1 MKMIAIFAAVIA
13 VLIGVV
19 VVRARHIGT
28 KAPSSGMPA
37 PDFTLNSQDGKSLSL
52 RELRGKWV
60 ILYFYP
66 KDFTGGCTVEARNFQ
81 RDLAQFEL
89 KNAVILGVSGQD
101 EHSHQNFCAKEGL
114 HFKLLADTN
123 YQVSSAYDSL
133 LNLGVGKL
141 SARHTFLI
149 DPDGVVRKNYLNV
162 NAGQHSTEV
171 LNDLA
176 QLQPPSAPAK
186 N

>member
-1 MKMIAIFAAVIA
+1 MKRTMVIVFALLAAVSLA
-13 VLIGVV
+13 ANEFPPVG
-19 VVRARHIGT
+19 A
-28 KAPSSGMPA
+28 PA
-37 PDFTLNSQDGKSLSL
+37 PGFTLTNDQGQSASLKDF
-52 RELRGKWV
+52 RGKWV
-60 ILYFYP
+60 VLYFYP
-66 KDFTGGCTVEARNFQ
+66 KDFTSGCTMEARNFQ

-101 EHSHQNFCAKEGL
+101 ENSHQNFCAKEGL

-133 LNLGVGKL
+133 LNLGIGKF

-149 DPDGVVRKNYLNV
+149 DPDGVVRKTYLNV
-162 NAGQHSTEV
+162 TAGKHSTEV

-176 QLQPPSAPAK
+176 Q
-186 N
+186 

>member
-1 MKMIAIFAAVIA
+1 MI
-13 VLIGVV
+13 LLLEG
-19 VVRARHIGT
+19 IGT
-28 KAPSSGMPA
+28 AAMILATIVLLLRRTQPAPAEGTAA
-37 PDFTLNSQDGKSLSL
+37 PDFTLNSQDNKSVSL

-60 ILYFYP
+60 VLYFYP
-66 KDFTGGCTVEARNFQ
+66 KDFTSGCTVEAHNFQ

-101 EHSHQNFCAKEGL
+101 KHSHQNFCAKEGL
-114 HFKLLADTN
+114 HFNLLADTN

-149 DPDGVVRKNYLNV
+149 DPDGVVRKTYLNV
-162 NAGQHSTEV
+162 NAGQHSAEV

-176 QLQPPSAPAK
+176 QLQPPSAPAT

>member
-1 MKMIAIFAAVIA
+1 MKIIAIFAVIIA
-13 VLIGVV
+13 VFVAIA
-19 VVRARHIGT
+19 VVRARHIGA

-37 PDFTLNSQDGKSLSL
+37 PDFTLNSQDGKPLSL
-52 RELRGKWV
+52 RDLRGKWV
-60 ILYFYP
+60 VLYFYP
-66 KDFTGGCTVEARNFQ
+66 KDFTSGCTAEARNFQ

-101 EHSHQNFCAKEGL
+101 EYSHQSFCAKEGL

-149 DPDGVVRKNYLNV
+149 DPDGVVRKTYLNV
-162 NAGQHSTEV
+162 NAGRHSTEV

-176 QLQPPSAPAK
+176 QLQPPSAPARK
-186 N
+186 